1 MAKKVVIKKKGV
13 KVGTKRGAYKKKAS
27 TQISTKEKIT
37 LSAPPKK
44 KVIVKEVINPVTHD
58 NHLQELK
65 KSFDELKDKIEKREI
80 EHEPKIEPMPEEI
93 KEEIIEEVKE
103 EIPLIQ
109 EDLTEE
115 DQQEVLKE
123 ESTKEEVIEEVKETV
138 IEDKDDLDSFD
149 SWKKDAKKQIS
160 PEEAAAASTP
170 SEPAKKS
177 LSEIQASHDTM
188 FNVTMLISMLDFLIP
203 RALKWYYKQFK
214 GDKRVNKL
222 KFSDLKLTDDQIES
236 LGDSTEVMAE
246 YIFQYINPI
255 YMAGVGLV
263 VMYDSNMQTALDN
276 LPKE

>member
-1 MAKKVVIKKKGV
+1 MAKKAVIKKKGV
-13 KVGTKRGAYKKKAS
+13 KSGTKRGAYKKKS
-27 TQISTKEKIT
+27 VLPISTKEKIT
-37 LSAPPKK
+37 LSKAPVKK
-44 KVIVKEVINPVTHD
+44 TVANPVTHE

-65 KSFDELKDKIEKREI
+65 KSFDELKDKIEKREV
-80 EHEPKIEPMPEEI
+80 EPEFKKEIMPEEI
-93 KEEIIEEVKE
+93 KEPEIIEEVKE

-109 EDLTEE
+109 EDLNKEEQEEVITEE
-115 DQQEVLKE
+115 P
-123 ESTKEEVIEEVKETV
+123 TKEEVVEDVKETV
-138 IEDKDDLDSFD
+138 TEDKDDLDSFD

-160 PEEAAAASTP
+160 PEEAAAATTE

-177 LSEIQASHDTM
+177 LKEIQASHDTM
-188 FNVTMLISMLDFLIP
+188 FNVTMLISMLDFLVP

-222 KFSDLKLTDDQIES
+222 KFSDLKLTDEQIES